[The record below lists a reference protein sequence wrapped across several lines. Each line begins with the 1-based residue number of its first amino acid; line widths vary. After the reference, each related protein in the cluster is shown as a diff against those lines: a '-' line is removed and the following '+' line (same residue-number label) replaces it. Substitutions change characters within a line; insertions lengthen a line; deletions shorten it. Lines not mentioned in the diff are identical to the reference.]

1 VFDINEDLSVIAI
14 NFFYFLLL
22 GAFNSLIRVAAVCSD
37 GDKPVTQLAL
47 GLIREMLAIGIGNFD
62 HNLRVPV

>member
-1 VFDINEDLSVIAI
+1 
-14 NFFYFLLL
+14 LL

-62 HNLRVPV
+62 HNVRVPV